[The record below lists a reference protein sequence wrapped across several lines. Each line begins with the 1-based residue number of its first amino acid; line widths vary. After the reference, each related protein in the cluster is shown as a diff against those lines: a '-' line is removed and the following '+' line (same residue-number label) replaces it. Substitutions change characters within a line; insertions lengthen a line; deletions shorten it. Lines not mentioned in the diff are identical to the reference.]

1 MMTDRTPCF
10 RGMSKIRNQCLM
22 ITPRICALFLFSL
35 TTMNLVKKFLA
46 GAASVAVFCTS
57 SLVSVSVANANS
69 FSDIVGHWSESY
81 VNELADAG
89 IISTNNADGSPKS
102 SYYPD
107 NSLTRA
113 ELTKLAIEAFYGDS
127 VSDLADAFADNEAPS
142 FTDVPTSEWYFQY
155 VEIAKGLEIV
165 QGVGGGQF
173 APNAPI
179 TRSAALKVILLTGD
193 IEDNLDPEAP
203 FTDVMSSDWSYNFV
217 TTAYNDCIV
226 NGTSATTFSPNGNVT
241 RGEVAKILSNAI
253 KVSDGQDICEPSDED
268 NTDKDNTDED
278 NTDEDNTD
286 EEVVTYDGTLEVS
299 LSADS
304 PDAQSI
310 PQNGSNIPFLALDL
324 TNTGND
330 DVEVKGVVI
339 AHGGL
344 GDENDIDT
352 VKIFDGIV
360 QRGSDR
366 GFTSDEEIAPLN
378 LSNDPIVVK
387 AGTTKTIVVAADT
400 ATESAAGEHNVSIL
414 TPSDITAVAADS
426 GADVEV
432 AGDFPVRGATM
443 RVADVSVGTLAF
455 DIQSTVAD
463 TDLEVG
469 QTDQEFA
476 KIKVTAGNQ
485 EDTLL
490 QALTLEMNGADDGD
504 LANLYLEFNG
514 QRISD
519 VVDFVKNEKVIF
531 DLTNNDDEGWIVAKG
546 KNLTLRVKADVIS
559 GVSNTVQVY
568 FDSVKSDV
576 IAHGLVYGF
585 GVGLCDQ
592 SSGFVANVCTGTQT
606 KGPLVNLVG
615 GDITFAFNSS
625 ARDVAADTD
634 NVEFGVLT
642 LSNMGESVDLK
653 KGLKISLEASDDNSS
668 SESGGAAFVRNLRL
682 VDLATGKTF
691 VGPED
696 MGVDTDAGL
705 GGAYVATFND
715 EQTLETGDVLNLSLQ
730 GDIDANLASNTTM
743 VFTLDMESVT
753 VKGIESNKTSTVDA
767 GEHDIRPKG
776 NISTKTYTI
785 ANPSVTFTSKTL
797 NSDFYVRS
805 AKGAVVWKGSVRSNN
820 VQDVNIRSMRFE
832 QTVANATFPPDVGA
846 SKDDIVGFSL
856 YKKEGNVMTPIE
868 TNRSFNSTKYVSFS
882 SLDEDGGTSGLMV
895 PAGDEFEIV
904 LVADISSEANS
915 NRQIKMVLNAGQVS
929 AEDETG
935 NNATV
940 VNGTVN
946 VPLTGTTFT
955 IQANGTLTA
964 SLDDD
969 KTPDASIVIAGQQ
982 NVPLSVFKLK
992 SQYEE
997 INVEDLTVTVVGVDT
1012 TATYTDVANDVDAV
1026 DSLSLYYYDDGT
1038 PVKKTTGQAAS
1049 VSTLNSSAGAF
1060 FQGLDLVT
1068 PIVSDLYL
1076 EARVSLRNID
1086 SNDANATAKSGMAI
1100 AGILDLSV
1108 SGSAT
1113 GEKTAKVRGV
1123 DSGVLL
1129 DAASINADLSEVTTQ
1144 GDTLYVFNNK
1154 VIAEKSSNQD
1164 TSLGGGTEE
1173 ALKLTLTPTGDN
1185 NAYFEELT
1193 VDVAVSGTGT
1203 ALSTAA
1209 DEAILEIDGVQVA
1222 TATATDAANQT
1233 ITFTPAAKVS
1243 LKTSGSVAVVKF
1255 ANVAAGTGDTAS
1267 ITTEVKVNGNTPG
1280 ADGIEW
1286 SDYGTDG
1293 TDGVAIKWI
1302 DLGTSDASTTILA
1315 NTLKK

>member
-1 MMTDRTPCF
+1 MLSGHVKQSEIKT
-10 RGMSKIRNQCLM
+10 M
-22 ITPRICALFLFSL
+22 INPRAFAHFFLFSP

-57 SLVSVSVANANS
+57 SLVSVSVANASNS

-127 VSDLADAFADNEAPS
+127 VSDLADAFADTTAPS
-142 FTDVPTSEWYFQY
+142 FTDVATSEWYFKY

-173 APNAPI
+173 APTAPI

-193 IEDNLDPEAP
+193 IEDSLDPASP
-203 FTDVMSSDWSYNFV
+203 FTDVASSDWFYSYV
-217 TTAYNDCIV
+217 ATAYNDCIV

-253 KVSDGQDICEPSDED
+253 KVSDGQDICNAEEP
-268 NTDKDNTDED
+268 TDPTDP
-278 NTDEDNTD
+278 TDPVDP
-286 EEVVTYDGTLEVS
+286 EEPITYDGTLEVS

-304 PDAQSI
+304 PDAQSV
-310 PQNGSNIPFLALDL
+310 PKNGSNIPFLAIDL

-330 DVEVKGVVI
+330 DVEVKGLVI

-344 GDENDIDT
+344 GNESDIDT

-378 LSNDPIVVK
+378 LSNDPIVVE

-400 ATESAAGEHNVSIL
+400 ATTSAAGEHNMSIL
-414 TPSDITAVAADS
+414 APSDMTVIAADS

-432 AGDFPVRGATM
+432 AGDFPIRGATM
-443 RVADVSVGTLAF
+443 RVADVNVGTLAF

-476 KIKVTAGNQ
+476 KIKVTAGNN

-490 QALTLEMNGADDGD
+490 QALTLDMNGADDGD

-514 QRISD
+514 QRISEI
-519 VVDFVKNEKVIF
+519 VDFVKNEKVTF
-531 DLTNNDDEGWIVAKG
+531 DLTNNDDEGWVIAKG
-546 KNLTLRVKADVIS
+546 KNLTMRVKADVIS

-592 SSGFVANVCTGTQT
+592 AAGFVGGACTGVQT

-653 KGLKISLEASDDNSS
+653 KGLKISLTTSANVPAGATAGTAS
-668 SESGGAAFVRNLRL
+668 FIRNIRL
-682 VDLATGKTF
+682 VDVATGKTF

-696 MGVDTDAGL
+696 MGVDTDATVA
-705 GGAYVATFND
+705 GAYVATFND
-715 EQTLETGDVLNLSLQ
+715 EQTLETGDVLNLSVQ
-730 GDIDANLASNTTM
+730 GDIDANLASGTTM
-743 VFTLDMESVT
+743 VFTLDMSSVT
-753 VKGIESNKTSTVDA
+753 VKGIESNKTSTISA
-767 GEHDIRPKG
+767 GEHDIRPKS

-832 QTVANATFPPDVGA
+832 QTVLNATFPPDVGA

-882 SLDEDGGTSGLMV
+882 SLDEDGGASGLMV

-904 LVADISSEANS
+904 LVADISSEATS
-915 NRQIKMVLNAGQVS
+915 NRQINMVLNTAQVS

-940 VNGTVN
+940 ANGGAN
-946 VPLTGTTFT
+946 VPLAGTTFT
-955 IQANGTLTA
+955 LQANGTLTA
-964 SLDDD
+964 SLDAD
-969 KTPDASIVIAGQQ
+969 KTPDAAIVIAGQQ

-1012 TATYTDVANDVDAV
+1012 TAVYTDVLSDVDAI
-1026 DSLSLYYYDDGT
+1026 DSVSLYYYDDGT

-1108 SGSAT
+1108 SNSIVAG
-1113 GEKTAKVRGV
+1113 TAKIRGV

-1129 DAASINADLSEVTTQ
+1129 GAASINAAALNDEVTTQ

-1185 NAYFEELT
+1185 NAYLEELT
-1193 VDVAVSGTGT
+1193 VNVSVAGTT
-1203 ALSTAA
+1203 TTLSTAA
-1209 DEAILEIDGVQVA
+1209 ADAILEVDGTQVA
-1222 TATATDAANQT
+1222 IASAAVTAGNGSQT
-1233 ITFTPAAKVS
+1233 IVFTPAAKVS
-1243 LKTSGSVAVVKF
+1243 LKTGGSVAVVKF
-1255 ANVAAGTGDTAS
+1255 ANVNAGTGDTAS
-1267 ITTEVKVNGNTPG
+1267 IATEVKINGSTPG
-1280 ADGIEW
+1280 ADGIKW
-1286 SDYGTDG
+1286 SDYGTNG

-1302 DLGTSDASTTILA
+1302 DLGSSDASTTILS